1 MKRTLYL
8 LLSALVLAAAV
19 SCGDA
24 SEDTSVTTTAAV
36 NGDNAAVT
44 EEETEASLL
53 DDLGE
58 KDLGGMGYT
67 IFDCNAHVAL
77 HVNIPGEEMSGDVVN
92 DALLKRDNFLEDKY
106 NCQIKYFQENAIGKL
121 KTMVSAGDDE
131 WQLIIN
137 PMTSLNTQATSGYL
151 ANMCDMPYMEMDKEW
166 WNPLMYDNMRLFDAM
181 YFTSSDIAPGIYQ
194 MPTCLFLNLKLY
206 ADYDFEFDIYQSVL
220 DGTWT
225 MEQMHTMTQGMD
237 SDLNGDN
244 KWTVYDD
251 FFGFASHNSSEAV
264 LTMLIG
270 CGVKMSQIDDKGENV
285 TCNLIKDSHA
295 MSVIEGISPM
305 FKEVTYTDD
314 INDYTNILFEENRAM
329 FLMHKLESAATH
341 LRDMEEDYL
350 ILPSPKW
357 DEAQEDYYSFLSP
370 HGSCFIGLPQTVSG
384 NENYGFLTEAL
395 ARYSHQYVRPIAYDL
410 VYKEKDSRDERTVAI
425 LDILLDGLYIDY
437 QSLYNFGSLN
447 DQLTSIFF
455 KDAPIVSTIE
465 KRQKTVDKTIAK
477 MVENWIPVE

>member
-24 SEDTSVTTTAAV
+24 SDDTSATTTADG
-36 NGDNAAVT
+36 NGTDAVT
-44 EEETEASLL
+44 EAETEPSLL

-58 KDLGGMGYT
+58 KDLGGMVYT
-67 IFDCNAHVAL
+67 IFDCNAHEAL
-77 HVNIPGEEMSGDVVN
+77 HINIPGDEMTGDVVN
-92 DALLKRDNFLEDKY
+92 DALLTRDHYLEERY
-106 NCQIKYFQENAIGKL
+106 NCQIEYYQENDISKL
-121 KTMVSAGDDE
+121 KSMVSAGDDE
-131 WQLIIN
+131 WQMIIN
-137 PMTSLNTQATSGYL
+137 PMTSLNGQASSGYL
-151 ANMCDMPYMEMDKEW
+151 ADMCAMPYLEMDKQW
-166 WNPLMYDNMRLFDAM
+166 WNPLMYENMRLFDSM
-181 YFTSSDIAPGIYQ
+181 YFTSSDIATAIYQ

-225 MEQMHTMTQGMD
+225 MEQMYSMTHNMD
-237 SDLNGDN
+237 NDLNGDN
-244 KWTVYDD
+244 QWTVYDD

-270 CGVKMSQIDDKGENV
+270 CGVNMSHITEDGTNIE
-285 TCNLIKDSHA
+285 CNLLDDPHA
-295 MSVIEGISPM
+295 MTVIEGIADM
-305 FKEVTYTDD
+305 FRNITYKDD
-314 INDYTNILFEENRAM
+314 INDYTNILFEGDRAI

-341 LRDMEEDYL
+341 LRDMKNDYL

-357 DEAQEDYYSFLSP
+357 DEQQESYYSFLSP
-370 HGSCFIGLPQTVSG
+370 HGSCFIGLPQTVAG

-425 LDILLDGLYIDY
+425 LDMLLDGLYIDF
-437 QSLYNFGSLN
+437 QSLYNFGALN
-447 DQLTSIFF
+447 DNLANIFF

-465 KRQKTVDKTIAK
+465 KRSKTIDKAIVK
-477 MVENWIPVE
+477 LVEGWQPVE